1 MTETIPIRRSILQ
14 RCFARLERLEYHR
27 ALEIGDVRHEHATSV
42 GVDVVLTAHVHCAWV
57 RVHEASAGQRQ
68 RVARSR
74 RNARRF
80 GEAKRNNVVFGIT
93 VLIDLLTYVHFDN
106 LIVSKKRICCFFFVS
121 TTT

>member
-68 RVARSR
+68 RVARS
-74 RNARRF
+74 
-80 GEAKRNNVVFGIT
+80 
-93 VLIDLLTYVHFDN
+93 
-106 LIVSKKRICCFFFVS
+106 
-121 TTT
+121 